1 MFVNRCY
8 ENETPNAMGQ
18 NDGNCMNMNMNMNC
32 APQSCGQV
40 VMECPCERVCH
51 TETVVNVP
59 HVVPINTRVIN
70 HRIYRHTYQ
79 PMYTCTMEEEVCNV
93 YDNNCGF

>member
-8 ENETPNAMGQ
+8 DNTQAPDAMNQNA
-18 NDGNCMNMNMNMNC
+18 CMNFNEQNCTPC
-32 APQSCGQV
+32 APV

-51 TETVVNVP
+51 TQTVVNVP